1 MLSATLATIVL
12 TVSLYLYI
20 PKTLFPQQDTGRLIG
35 NILADQ
41 NASAQSMRALI
52 AQFAASVS
60 EDPAVQ
66 TVIAVSGGQGGGP
79 ANNGRFFVTLK
90 PLEERKL
97 GVDQVIGRLRGK
109 LAVIPG
115 ATLFLQPVLDLRTG
129 GRRSNAQYQ
138 YTLWGD
144 DLNELSTW
152 STTMLNKMRTL
163 RGLADVNTDQM
174 NSGLQSDLTIDR
186 QTAERLGISAQS
198 VDATLYDAFGQRQV
212 STMYLPLNQY
222 HVVMEMEP
230 NMWQDPS
237 GLDYVRVRAAD
248 GSLVPLSVFS
258 RYKADTTAL
267 QVNHSGQ
274 FPSVTISFNLLAGF
288 ALGDA
293 VDEITDAAA
302 QSGMPASIFPSFSGT
317 AQAFQESLA
326 NEGLLIAAAIATV
339 YIVLGMLYE
348 NLIHPITIISTLP
361 SAGVG
366 ALLALL
372 AFKTDLSI
380 IAFIGIILLIGIVKK
395 NAILMIDFAIDVQ
408 RREGRSAAD
417 SIYEACHM
425 RFRPIMM
432 TTMSALF
439 GGLPLALGQ
448 GIGAELR
455 QPLGIAIVGGLLF
468 SQALTLYTTPV
479 IYLYLDRL
487 RAFLDRRRQGRRSS
501 PAQASPSTSVAQT

>member
-1 MLSATLATIVL
+1 
-12 TVSLYLYI
+12 
-20 PKTLFPQQDTGRLIG
+20 
-35 NILADQ
+35 
-41 NASAQSMRALI
+41 
-52 AQFAASVS
+52 
-60 EDPAVQ
+60 
-66 TVIAVSGGQGGGP
+66 
-79 ANNGRFFVTLK
+79 
-90 PLEERKL
+90 
-97 GVDQVIGRLRGK
+97 
-109 LAVIPG
+109 
-115 ATLFLQPVLDLRTG
+115 
-129 GRRSNAQYQ
+129 
-138 YTLWGD
+138 
-144 DLNELSTW
+144 
-152 STTMLNKMRTL
+152 MRTL

-501 PAQASPSTSVAQT
+501 PDQASPSTSVAQT